1 MEKMKSKFC
10 PAMWFSGFFGLGALV
25 HAIRF
30 VARFSIALNGQE
42 IPLSVSGLLALVFGI
57 FSIGLLILSLKRPC
71 ESDKGNVS
79 TCCK

>member
-10 PAMWFSGFFGLGALV
+10 PAMWLSGFFGLGALV
-25 HAIRF
+25 HLVRF
-30 VARFSIALNGQE
+30 IARFDLVVADHE
-42 IPLSVSGLLALVFGI
+42 IPLALSGFLVLVLGI

-71 ESDKGNVS
+71 ESGKGNVS